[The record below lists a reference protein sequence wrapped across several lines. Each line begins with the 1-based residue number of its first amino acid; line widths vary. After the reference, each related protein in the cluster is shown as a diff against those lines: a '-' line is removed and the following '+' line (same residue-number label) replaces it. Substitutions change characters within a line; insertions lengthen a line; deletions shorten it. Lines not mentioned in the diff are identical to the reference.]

1 MIWLNMHDRLTKS
14 CDLNHFSASLRW
26 VGSAPAAKTNR
37 RPALSQQTAFWF
49 GQWGD
54 LRTHMKKLFAI
65 AVAAC
70 VTLSA
75 AFAAPLSDNQ
85 GKFIVL
91 YLITMLAD
99 HDCRQ
104 MDYSLK
110 KDGLQRFQDELGLD
124 DRTKLAV
131 VAAAQLISGQEYNR
145 SDLIPEVTQLA
156 KGTLKWLSQE

>member
-1 MIWLNMHDRLTKS
+1 
-14 CDLNHFSASLRW
+14 
-26 VGSAPAAKTNR
+26 
-37 RPALSQQTAFWF
+37 
-49 GQWGD
+49 
-54 LRTHMKKLFAI
+54 MKKLFAI

-70 VTLSA
+70 VTSSA

-85 GKFIVL
+85 GKFIVV

-131 VAAAQLISGQEYNR
+131 VAAAQLVSEREYNR
-145 SDLIPEVTQLA
+145 SDLIPEITKLVQVTLM
-156 KGTLKWLSQE
+156 WLSQQKDEPDFCKRFGDPLIKLGTMQKAHQ